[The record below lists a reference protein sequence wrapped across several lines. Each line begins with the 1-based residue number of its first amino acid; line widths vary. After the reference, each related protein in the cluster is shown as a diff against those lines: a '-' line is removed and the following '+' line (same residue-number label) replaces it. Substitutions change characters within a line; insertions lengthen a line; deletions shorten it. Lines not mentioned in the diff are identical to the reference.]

1 MEIIQHNRQITT
13 GTFLVCIQNA
23 PFGVKLGD
31 CLKVAQTR
39 GIDKVQFVV
48 PDRVVYLVVDGR
60 YRFRKAYKNESNK
73 VIMDN
78 KDLPKGLAN
87 P

>member
-1 MEIIQHNRQITT
+1 MEIIQHNRQITA

-23 PFGVKLGD
+23 PIGVKLGD

-48 PDRVVYLVVDGR
+48 PDRVVLYLVVDGC
-60 YRFRKAYKNESNK
+60 YRFRKAYKNEIKK

-78 KDLPKGLAN
+78 KDLPKA
-87 P
+87 

>member
-48 PDRVVYLVVDGR
+48 LT
-60 YRFRKAYKNESNK
+60 E
-73 VIMDN
+73 
-78 KDLPKGLAN
+78 
-87 P
+87 